1 VGIWLMTNSTA
12 HTNPAPG
19 EPKFKIGQNVHL
31 KTGGAE
37 MIVNQ
42 CIQGSDG
49 KFVVHTIWFNPT
61 IDNRRGEARGSYPEA
76 LLDAEFRPLSKK
88 TRLAQGS

>member
-12 HTNPAPG
+12 QSNAAPA
-19 EPKFKIGQNVHL
+19 EPKFNIGQNVHL

-42 CIQGSDG
+42 CVRGVDG
-49 KFVVHTIWFNPT
+49 KFVVHTIWFDAT
-61 IDNRRGEARGSYPEA
+61 IDNRRAEARGSYPEA
-76 LLDAEFRPLSKK
+76 LLDAEIRPLSKK
-88 TRLAQGS
+88 ARMAL

>member
-1 VGIWLMTNSTA
+1 MKNSTA
-12 HTNPAPG
+12 HIDAAPA

-42 CIQGSDG
+42 CIQGPDG
-49 KFVVHTIWFNPT
+49 KFVVHTIWFKPT
-61 IDNRRGEARGSYPEA
+61 MDNRRAEARGSYPEA
-76 LLDAEFRPLSKK
+76 LLDAEIRPLGKK
-88 TRLAQGS
+88 TRMAL

>member
-1 VGIWLMTNSTA
+1 MTNSTA
-12 HTNPAPG
+12 HTNTASV

-42 CIQGSDG
+42 CVQGSDG
-49 KFVVHTIWFNPT
+49 KFVVHTIWFKPT
-61 IDNRRGEARGSYPEA
+61 MDNRRAEARGSYPEA
-76 LLDAEFRPLSKK
+76 LLDAEVRPLGKK
-88 TRLAQGS
+88 LRSA